1 MADDKLLNELAALA
15 NGNVNVDDYANSMLD
30 VLRQTV
36 QQTYIDKFSSILEEY
51 KEQSKNDLGNEMQL
65 VEAMKPFIG
74 DGNTG
79 QIDAMTDMFSNVFAM
94 KKLMGDI
101 SSINGQTAPVR
112 NQPTRANQQ
121 SYTRQ
126 HRGVTV
132 KEDGVYEMDDQCS
145 LQANSLNGM
154 NPMVL
159 MMLLLFGM

>member
-15 NGNVNVDDYANSMLD
+15 NGNVNVDEYANSMLD

-36 QQTYIDKFSSILEEY
+36 QQTYIDKFASILEDY
-51 KEQSKNDLGNEMQL
+51 KKQSKNELGNEMQL
-65 VEAMKPFIG
+65 LEAMKPFIG

-79 QIDAMTDMFSNVFAM
+79 QIDAMTDMFSNIIAM

-101 SSINGQTAPVR
+101 SSINGQTVPVR
-112 NQPTRANQQ
+112 NRPTPTNQQ
-121 SYTRQ
+121 SFTRQ

-132 KEDGVYEMDDQCS
+132 NEDGVYEMYNQGS
-145 LQANSLNGM
+145 LQTNNLDGI
-154 NPMVL
+154 NPMIL